1 MKDFLISYN
10 KADSRWAVWIA
21 WELEEA
27 GFSTVFQAWDFR
39 PGSNFVLEMDRA
51 AKEAQRTIAVLSPD
65 YLNAE
70 FTKPE
75 WAAAFKADPTGRDR
89 RLIPVRVRDCQP
101 EGLLEQIV
109 YIDLVD
115 LDEPQARETL
125 LAGIHPRGKPES
137 APHFPGKA
145 LRSVPERPAFPGA
158 LPPVWNVPKRNPF
171 FTGREEVLKQIRDAL
186 TKASTAA
193 LTQPQAI
200 SGLGGVGKTQTA
212 VEYAYRHRND
222 YQAVLWVGADTREAL
237 VAGFVR
243 IAELLGLPEKA
254 AQDQNLAVA
263 AVARWLENNSG
274 WLLIL
279 DNADDPKL
287 AREFLPKGQGHVLL
301 TTRAQATGGVARRV
315 KIEEM
320 APEEGALFLLRR
332 TKILAEDA
340 PLDAASETEHAE
352 ALVIAQE
359 LDGLPL
365 ALDQAGAYIEET
377 GCGLSDYLA
386 LYRARGAE
394 LRRRRGEM
402 ATDHPDPVATTW
414 DISFK
419 KIEEANPAAAE
430 LLRFCAF
437 LHPDAIPEELITAGA
452 AELGPVLGP
461 VASDSFELNAAIGET
476 LKYSLLRRN
485 PEAKTLD
492 IHRLVQA
499 VLKDGMD
506 EPVHRQWA
514 EHTMRAVDRA
524 FPDVEFSTWP
534 LCERLLP
541 HAQFCAELIEKW
553 GLEFTEATRLLND
566 CGVYLHHRARYAEA
580 EPLYQRALA
589 IREKTLGPEHPDVA
603 QSLNN
608 LAGLYYAQGQY
619 AKAEPL
625 HQRALAILEKALGLE
640 HPYLATGLE
649 NYAVLLRAIGRQ
661 EEAATMEARAQAI
674 RTKVASSQ

>member
-1 MKDFLISYN
+1 
-10 KADSRWAVWIA
+10 
-21 WELEEA
+21 
-27 GFSTVFQAWDFR
+27 
-39 PGSNFVLEMDRA
+39 
-51 AKEAQRTIAVLSPD
+51 
-65 YLNAE
+65 
-70 FTKPE
+70 
-75 WAAAFKADPTGRDR
+75 
-89 RLIPVRVRDCQP
+89 
-101 EGLLEQIV
+101 
-109 YIDLVD
+109 
-115 LDEPQARETL
+115 
-125 LAGIHPRGKPES
+125 
-137 APHFPGKA
+137 
-145 LRSVPERPAFPGA
+145 
-158 LPPVWNVPKRNPF
+158 
-171 FTGREEVLKQIRDAL
+171 
-186 TKASTAA
+186 

-243 IAELLGLPEKA
+243 IAELLSLPEKA
-254 AQDQNLAVA
+254 AQDQNLTVA

-301 TTRAQATGGVARRV
+301 TTRAQATGGMAKRV
-315 KIEEM
+315 EIVEM
-320 APEEGALFLLRR
+320 APEEGALFLFRR
-332 TKILAEDA
+332 TKIFAEDA
-340 PLDAASETEHAE
+340 PLDTASENERAR
-352 ALVIAQE
+352 AIAIAQE

-394 LRRRRGEM
+394 LRRRRGEL

-437 LHPDAIPEELITAGA
+437 PHPDAIPEELITAGA

-506 EPVHRQWA
+506 EGTQHQWA
-514 EHTMRAVDRA
+514 ERTVRAVNRVA
-524 FPDVEFSTWP
+524 PDTPDLEPDDW
-534 LCERLLP
+534 ERLLP
-541 HAQFCAELIEKW
+541 HTHACADLIERW
-553 GLEFTEATRLLND
+553 GIECPEAGRVLSRTGFYLRGLGQYTEAEQLL
-566 CGVYLHHRARYAEA
+566 LRARVIQEKALGSEHPDVANSLTYLAILYRDLGRHPEAEPLFQQALAIWEKVSEPEQRDVAQCLDHLATLYRAQNRYTEA
-580 EPLYQRALA
+580 EPLYERALA
-589 IREKTLGPEHPDVA
+589 IRKHILGPEHPHTAFSLNGLAQLYNAQGRHSEAEPLFEQALAIRKKILIPEHPHIAFSLNTLAECYNAQGRYSEAEPLFEQALAIRERTLGPEHSYTA
-603 QSLNN
+603 ISLNS
-608 LAGLYYAQGQY
+608 LAQLYNAQGRY
-619 AKAEPL
+619 PEAEPL
-625 HQRALAILEKALGLE
+625 FKRALAIQEKALGPE
-640 HPYLATGLE
+640 HPHLAMGLE

-661 EEAATMEARAQAI
+661 EEAATMEALAQAI
-674 RTKVASSQ
+674 RTKAASSQ

>member
-1 MKDFLISYN
+1 
-10 KADSRWAVWIA
+10 
-21 WELEEA
+21 
-27 GFSTVFQAWDFR
+27 
-39 PGSNFVLEMDRA
+39 
-51 AKEAQRTIAVLSPD
+51 
-65 YLNAE
+65 
-70 FTKPE
+70 
-75 WAAAFKADPTGRDR
+75 
-89 RLIPVRVRDCQP
+89 
-101 EGLLEQIV
+101 
-109 YIDLVD
+109 
-115 LDEPQARETL
+115 
-125 LAGIHPRGKPES
+125 
-137 APHFPGKA
+137 
-145 LRSVPERPAFPGA
+145 VPYEC
-158 LPPVWNVPKRNPF
+158 NPF

-193 LTQPQAI
+193 LTQPQAV

-222 YQAVLWVGADTREAL
+222 YQAVLWVGADTREAV
-237 VAGFVR
+237 VAGFVK
-243 IAELLGLPEKA
+243 IAEQLSLPEKA
-254 AQDQNLAVA
+254 AQDQNLTVA
-263 AVARWLENNSG
+263 AVARWLENTSD

-279 DNADDPKL
+279 DNADDLML
-287 AREFLPKGQGHVLL
+287 AREFLPSMGKGHVLL
-301 TTRAQATGGVARRV
+301 TTRASATGGMAKRV
-315 KIEEM
+315 EIAEM
-320 APEEGALFLLRR
+320 EPEEGALFLLRR

-340 PLDAASETEHAE
+340 PLDAASETERAE
-352 ALVIAQE
+352 TIAIVQE

-419 KIEEANPAAAE
+419 KIEEASPAAAE

-437 LHPDAIPEELITAGA
+437 LHPDAIPEQLITAGA

-499 VLKDGMD
+499 VLKDGMY
-506 EPVHRQWA
+506 EGTQRQWA
-514 EHTMRAVDRA
+514 ERTVRAVNHA
-524 FPDVEFSTWP
+524 FPDGEFSTWP

-541 HAQFCAELIEKW
+541 QAQFCAELINKW
-553 GLEFTEATRLLND
+553 GLEFTEAALLLNQV
-566 CGVYLHHRARYAEA
+566 GLYLHDRARYAEVK
-580 EPLYQRALA
+580 PLYQRALA
-589 IREKTLGPEHPDVA
+589 IREKALGPDHPDVA

-608 LAGLYYAQGQY
+608 LAALYDAQGQY
-619 AKAEPL
+619 ARAEPL
-625 HQRALAILEKALGLE
+625 YQRALAIVEKALGPDHPHVATSLNNLAFLYKVQGQYARAEPLYQRALGIREQALGPDHPDVAQSLNNLAELYRVQGQYAQAEPLYQRALAIFEKALGPE
-640 HPYLATGLE
+640 HPHLATGLE

-674 RTKVASSQ
+674 RTKAASSQ